1 MPLTTSDAGS
11 EPVHDRPVLPVPE
24 NPLKGESVALERIEA
39 VGTAEAV
46 RQQAARPRQGLA
58 LALLVACAFMLNMD
72 SAIVEVAL
80 PSIRADFGLA
90 LRGTSWV
97 ANSYILA
104 FGGFLLL
111 GGRLGD
117 LFGRRRVFVYGLAL
131 FAVASLVGGMSSSP
145 GALIGARVGQG
156 LAAAVVAPSVL
167 SLLITVFPDEGPEA
181 RLRRNKALSIMGAL
195 SAGGGSAGYF
205 LGGTL
210 TDVWGW
216 QSTFLVN
223 VPIAA
228 GAALAAVRFLPETRP
243 GLGGKMNI
251 AGALAISVG
260 MTGVVYVFVDA
271 NKAGWTSPP
280 TLFLSVLSLGILVG
294 FFVAQKRSAEPL
306 IPLRLF
312 RSRVLRGANTVAALI
327 NMAIG
332 PVILFVSFYVQDV
345 LDYSALAAG
354 LAIMPIVLT
363 VTVSSTMTG
372 WLLRHVSK
380 RALMNT
386 GLAMFACGLAWMSQ
400 MSGGTYWAE
409 LLGPECLVGFGGGLV
424 FVTFTV
430 SGTSDLD
437 ERDAGLA
444 SGVLT
449 TSQKIGA
456 SFGLAVLITL
466 ADGRTERSL
475 AGGAL
480 SSREALTA
488 GYQSAILAA
497 IVPVLLA
504 MVAATVWVPGR
515 RQDRA
520 RTEAFPA

>member
-1 MPLTTSDAGS
+1 M
-11 EPVHDRPVLPVPE
+11 
-24 NPLKGESVALERIEA
+24 ALEHTDAVDATEA
-39 VGTAEAV
+39 AG
-46 RQQAARPRQGLA
+46 QPPARTKQGLA
-58 LALLVACAFMLNMD
+58 LGLLVACAFMLNMD

-80 PSIRADFGLA
+80 PSIRAEFGLA

-117 LFGRRRVFVYGLAL
+117 LFGRRRVFVYGLVL
-131 FAVASLVGGMSSSP
+131 FAVASLVGGMATSP
-145 GALIGARVGQG
+145 VALIGARAAQG

-167 SLLITVFPDEGPEA
+167 SLLITVFPDGGPEE
-181 RLRRNKALSIMGAL
+181 RQRRNKALSIMGAVG
-195 SAGGGSAGYF
+195 AGGGSAGYF

-223 VPIAA
+223 VPLAA

-243 GLGGKMNI
+243 GLGGRMNV

-260 MTGVVYVFVDA
+260 MTGVVYVLVDA
-271 NKAGWTSPP
+271 NKVGWASPS
-280 TLFLSVLSLGILVG
+280 TLLLSALSLAVLVG
-294 FFVAQKRSAEPL
+294 FFAAQRRSAEPL

-312 RSRVLRGANTVAALI
+312 RRKVLRGANAVAALI

-345 LDYSALAAG
+345 LGYSALSAG
-354 LAIMPIVLT
+354 LAIMPIVLG

-372 WLLRHVSK
+372 WLLRRVS
-380 RALMNT
+380 RLALMNT
-386 GLAMFACGLAWMSQ
+386 GLAMFACGLAWMSLI
-400 MSGGTYWAE
+400 SGGAYWVE
-409 LLGPECLVGFGGGLV
+409 LLGPECLVGLGGGLV

-437 ERDAGLA
+437 EKDAGLA

-449 TSQKIGA
+449 TAQKIGA
-456 SFGLAVLITL
+456 SFGLAVLITV
-466 ADGRTERSL
+466 ADSRTAQLL
-475 AGGAL
+475 AGGAA
-480 SSREALTA
+480 SSQEALTG
-488 GYQSAILAA
+488 GYRTAILVA

-504 MVAATVWVPGR
+504 MVAATAWVPGR
-515 RQDRA
+515 RQGRA
-520 RTEAFPA
+520 GSDSPSVGQETSA